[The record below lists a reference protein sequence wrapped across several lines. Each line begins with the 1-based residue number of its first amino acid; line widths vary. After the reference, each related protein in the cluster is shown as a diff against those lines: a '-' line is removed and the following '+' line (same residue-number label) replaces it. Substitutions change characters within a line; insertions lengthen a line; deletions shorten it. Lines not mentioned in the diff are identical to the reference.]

1 MKNILSK
8 IKLHPLSI
16 FFIFSACIT
25 GYFNM
30 IIVLMIIITAH
41 EIGHLIIITKFKYK
55 IAEINF
61 FPFGGI
67 IKTEKDINSPLKE
80 EIILAISGITAQL
93 ILGFIMFFL
102 YQAGFIRNQFYH
114 LFYSYN
120 VILMIFNLLPI
131 IPLDGH
137 IILKS
142 FLEYFFPY
150 KKSFYISVFISLTVL
165 IIFIAYNIRFVI
177 NNYIILGFLAF
188 KIWEAMKNFPYLQLR
203 FFLERI
209 MKKYNFQ
216 KIKII
221 KGTNINKMFKEKKHV
236 FVKDNK
242 VIDEYDILSK
252 KFDGNTNF

>member
-1 MKNILSK
+1 
-8 IKLHPLSI
+8 
-16 FFIFSACIT
+16 
-25 GYFNM
+25 M
-30 IIVLMIIITAH
+30 IIVLVMIITAH

-80 EIILAISGITAQL
+80 EIILAISGITVQL
-93 ILGFIMFFL
+93 ILGFIIFFL
-102 YQAGFIRNQFYH
+102 YQAGLVRTQFYY

-142 FLEYFFPY
+142 LLEYLFPY
-150 KKSFYISVFISLTVL
+150 KKSFYISVFISILGL
-165 IIFIAYNIRFVI
+165 IIFIIFNIAFAI
-177 NNYIILGFLAF
+177 NNYIILGFLSY
-188 KIWEAMKNFPYLQLR
+188 KIWESLKNFPYLQLR

-209 MKKYNFQ
+209 MKKYQFK

-221 KGTNINKMFKEKKHV
+221 QGININKMFKEKNHV
-236 FVKDNK
+236 FIKDNK
-242 VIDEYDILSK
+242 MIDEYHILAK
-252 KFDGNTNF
+252 KFDGSSNS

>member
-1 MKNILSK
+1 
-8 IKLHPLSI
+8 
-16 FFIFSACIT
+16 
-25 GYFNM
+25 M
-30 IIVLMIIITAH
+30 IIVLIIIITTH
-41 EIGHLIIITKFKYK
+41 EIGHLIIINKFKYK
-55 IAEINF
+55 ISEINF

-93 ILGFIMFFL
+93 ILGFIMLLL
-102 YQAGFIRNQFYH
+102 YQSGLIRSQFYH

-142 FLEYFFPY
+142 ILEYFFPY
-150 KKSFYISVFISLTVL
+150 KKSFYISVFISIAVL
-165 IIFIAYNIRFVI
+165 IIFIIFNIKFAL
-177 NNYIILGFLAF
+177 NNYIILGFLTF
-188 KIWEAMKNFPYLQLR
+188 KIWESLKHFPYLQLR

-221 KGTNINKMFKEKKHV
+221 KGTNINKMFKEKKHI
-236 FVKDNK
+236 FIKDNK
-242 VIDEYDILSK
+242 VIDEYHILSK
-252 KFDGNTNF
+252 RFDDNPKF